1 MKQITVLSGK
11 GGTGKT
17 TIASS
22 FAVLA
27 GSSVIADCD
36 VDAANLHLLLHP
48 EVKTRQEFY
57 TRKAEILDEKCIKCG
72 RCEEECRF
80 GAISDFKVDPI
91 LCEGCGVCTLVCPVG
106 AVRLSERVSGYA
118 YISETKFGPMCHAR
132 LLPGE
137 SNSGKLVALVR
148 ENARKVAEAR
158 GLDLVIIDGAPG
170 IGCPVIASVTG
181 IDLGVVVTE
190 PTMSGLHD
198 MERALRLLDHFRVPA
213 LVCIN
218 KYDLNEEKAEEIVE
232 FCESRG
238 IEVMAKIPFN
248 KAVTDAMVKGKTII
262 EYSGRNP
269 ASEEIKKAWKR
280 VLRALNET

>member
-1 MKQITVLSGK
+1 M
-11 GGTGKT
+11 
-17 TIASS
+17 
-22 FAVLA
+22 
-27 GSSVIADCD
+27 IADCD

-118 YISETKFGPMCHAR
+118 YISETRFGPMCHAR

-218 KYDLNEEKAEEIVE
+218 KYDLNPDESHRIV
-232 FCESRG
+232 SLARSMG
-238 IEVMAKIPFN
+238 IGTVGEIPFDP
-248 KAVTDAMVKGKTII
+248 AFTRAMVEGRCIMEFDGGEQAKESVRRVWKG
-262 EYSGRNP
+262 
-269 ASEEIKKAWKR
+269 
-280 VLRALNET
+280 VLQALA

>member
-218 KYDLNEEKAEEIVE
+218 KYDLNEEKAEEIAE
-232 FCESRG
+232 FCERRG
-238 IEVMAKIPFN
+238 VKVAAKIPFN
-248 KAVTDAMVKGKTII
+248 RAVTDAMVEGRTIV
-262 EYSGRNP
+262 EYSEENP
-269 ASEEIKKAWKR
+269 VSEEIRRLWRR
-280 VLRALNET
+280 VLQVLGET

>member
-1 MKQITVLSGK
+1 MSGK

-17 TIASS
+17 TVTAS

-27 GSSVIADCD
+27 GNSVIVDCD

-57 TRKAEILDEKCIKCG
+57 TKKAEIDKEECIECG

-91 LCEGCGVCTLVCPVG
+91 HCEGCGVCNLICPVD

-118 YISETKFGPMCHAR
+118 YISETRFGSMCHAR

-148 ENARKVAEAR
+148 ENARKVAEAKK
-158 GLDLVIIDGAPG
+158 LSLILIDGAPG

-181 IDLGVVVTE
+181 IDLGVLVTE

-198 MERALRLLDHFRVPA
+198 MERAMGLLDHFRVPA

-218 KYDLNEEKAEEIVE
+218 KYDLNVEKAEEIEE
-232 FCESRG
+232 FCEGRG
-238 IEVMAKIPFN
+238 VEVVARIPFDRV
-248 KAVTDAMVKGKTII
+248 VTDAMVQGKTIV
-262 EYSGRNP
+262 EYSVDRP
-269 ASEEIKKAWKR
+269 VSREMKRMWER
-280 VLRALNET
+280 VLQALEER